1 MELFE
6 EGAKALTQ
14 EMVRGGWTV
23 VQGWITRVFGGDET
37 KRNRALEELAETRR
51 ELEAGDGDAV
61 SAEEV
66 EQSWRTQLRR
76 LLRADPAA
84 AAELRGLLDEV
95 APSGS
100 GNVTNTAHGVYG
112 GVLIQAGTIHG
123 GVHRN
128 ETRHDGDHVEMRG
141 NTAGRDVIG
150 TQNNHGTHRREG

>member
-6 EGAKALTQ
+6 EGARVLTQ

-23 VQGWITRVFGGDET
+23 VQGWVTRVFGGDET
-37 KRNRALEELAETRR
+37 KRHRALEEVAETRR
-51 ELEAGDGDAV
+51 ELDAGDGGAV

-76 LLRADPAA
+76 LLREDPAA
-84 AAELRGLLDEV
+84 AAELRALLDEV
-95 APSGS
+95 APSGT
-100 GNVTNTAHGVYG
+100 GNVTNTARDVH

-128 ETRHDGDHVEMRG
+128 ETRYDGDHVEMRG
-141 NTAGRDVIG
+141 NRAGRDVIG
-150 TQNNHGTHRREG
+150 IQNNHGDRRSEG